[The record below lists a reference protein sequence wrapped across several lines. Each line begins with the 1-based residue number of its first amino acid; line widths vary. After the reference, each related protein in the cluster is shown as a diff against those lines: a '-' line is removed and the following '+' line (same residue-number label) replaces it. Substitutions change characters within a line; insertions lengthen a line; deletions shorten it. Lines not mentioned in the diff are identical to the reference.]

1 MNRISVV
8 LLSLVLSAVAQAQ
21 TTTPDPA
28 AAVPADSK
36 EPVVVQAP
44 VVAKADIA
52 SHCIKETGSRIV
64 HKNKTACLNEAGRSY
79 DQDDLRRT
87 GANTVGDALRLLDPA
102 ISIHR

>member
-1 MNRISVV
+1 
-8 LLSLVLSAVAQAQ
+8 
-21 TTTPDPA
+21 
-28 AAVPADSK
+28 VPADSK

-44 VVAKADIA
+44 DVKPVVA

-87 GANTVGDALRLLDPA
+87 GATNVGDALRLLDPA
-102 ISIHR
+102 ISVHR